1 MLLSCSWQKR
11 RKRLTGAEQ
20 FLPVG
25 FSLAAALCWGTSD
38 FSGGFASRRSD
49 SFLITP
55 LAHGSGLLL
64 MLVLTFFAHPSLP
77 PISSR
82 IWACAAGAS
91 GGLALLIFYR
101 ALSKG
106 MGLTA
111 PVAAVLGAA
120 IPAAFT
126 MITHGLPGKLG
137 LAGFLLAGIG
147 IWLISR
153 PDGTGNDRSVFMA
166 ILAGIGFAG
175 FFLCISHTG
184 ESSPLWSAVFSRLA
198 SFLLVGTIAVLR
210 RGKRPLF
217 RSDATLALFAGCLDV
232 TGTALFIRANQTGRL
247 DSAVVVSSLYPVLT
261 VLLAWFFL
269 KEQFTRWKT
278 VGIIA
283 AVAAV
288 PLIALQ

>member
-1 MLLSCSWQKR
+1 LAS
-11 RKRLTGAEQ
+11 AEQ
-20 FLPVG
+20 LVPVG
-25 FSLAAALCWGTSD
+25 FSLVAGLCWGTSD
-38 FSGGFASRRSD
+38 FSGGYASRRSD
-49 SFLITP
+49 SFLVTT
-55 LAHGSGLLL
+55 LAHGGGLVL
-64 MLVLTFFAHPSLP
+64 MLVLALSAHAGLPSR
-77 PISSR
+77 SSR
-82 IWACAAGAS
+82 LWAAAAGML

-126 MITHGLPGKLG
+126 MITHGLPGRLG
-137 LAGFLLAGIG
+137 LAGFLLAGLG

-153 PDGTGNDRSVFMA
+153 PDGSGSHRGIFTA
-166 ILAGIGFAG
+166 ALAGIGFAG
-175 FFLCISHTG
+175 FFLCISRTG
-184 ESSPLWSAVFSRLA
+184 ESSPLWSSVFSRVA
-198 SFLLVGTIAVLR
+198 SFLLVGGIALLR
-210 RGKRPLF
+210 RGKGPLL
-217 RSDATLALFAGCLDV
+217 RQDASLAVFAGCLDV
-232 TGTALFIRANQTGRL
+232 VGTALFIRANQTGRL
-247 DSAVVVSSLYPVLT
+247 DSAVVLSSLYPALT

-278 VGIIA
+278 LGILA

>member
-1 MLLSCSWQKR
+1 MAS
-11 RKRLTGAEQ
+11 AEQ
-20 FLPVG
+20 LVPVG
-25 FSLAAALCWGTSD
+25 FSLAAGLCWGTSD
-38 FSGGFASRRSD
+38 FSGGYASRRSD
-49 SFLITP
+49 SFLVTT
-55 LAHGSGLLL
+55 LAHAGGLGL
-64 MLVLTFFAHPSLP
+64 MLVLALSAHPQFPSP
-77 PISSR
+77 SSR
-82 IWACAAGAS
+82 LWAAAAGMS

-120 IPAAFT
+120 IPAAAT
-126 MITHGLPGKLG
+126 MITHGLPGRLG
-137 LAGFLLAGIG
+137 VAGFLLAGLG

-153 PDGTGNDRSVFMA
+153 PDGSGNDRGVFMA
-166 ILAGIGFAG
+166 VLAGIGFAG
-175 FFLCISHTG
+175 FFLCISRTG
-184 ESSPLWSAVFSRLA
+184 ESSPLWSAVFSRVA
-198 SFLLVGTIAVLR
+198 SFLLVACIALFRRGMGPLR
-210 RGKRPLF
+210 RA
-217 RSDATLALFAGCLDV
+217 DARLAIFAGCLDV

-247 DSAVVVSSLYPVLT
+247 DSAVVVSSLYPALT

-278 VGIIA
+278 VGILA